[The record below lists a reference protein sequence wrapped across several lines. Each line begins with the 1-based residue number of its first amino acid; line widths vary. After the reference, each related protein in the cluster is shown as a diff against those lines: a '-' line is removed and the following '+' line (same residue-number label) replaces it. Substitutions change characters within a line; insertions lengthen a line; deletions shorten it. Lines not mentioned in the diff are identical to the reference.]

1 MGPVSISR
9 RVSKLTGKTT
19 YLVRVF
25 ISEDYATGKQKMITK
40 TFKTLKEARDED
52 AKMTAAQR
60 SGTFVAPRTVT
71 LATFADEW
79 LAGTARQSLKVQ
91 THELYARVFKLYIN
105 PTLGQEQLQKLSVR
119 AVKQLLTELA
129 ARYSR
134 STVKN
139 AHSALRSCLRTAMEE
154 ELVHRNVAAVAKP
167 PSLQAQ
173 LVGEEELSS
182 PTPRDVKAKA
192 LEPDQALVFI
202 QACQA
207 HPAGLVLLF
216 AIVTGARPGE
226 YLAVRWSDICWES
239 RTVSFQR
246 SLVRPLGGGWKTNS
260 PKTKQSVRKVSLPE
274 RMLDLLAEHRV
285 QQDEMKARL
294 GERWQSKVDFVFT
307 TSHGSPLDTRRLNT
321 RVFKRIV
328 KDAGLPKALTLYSLR
343 HSCASLLF
351 AKGVELKVTSQR
363 LGHSSVTMTADTYVH
378 TTREADKQAGEEIGK
393 ALFS

>member
-1 MGPVSISR
+1 MSISK

-25 ISEDYATGKQKMITK
+25 VSENYATGRQKMITK

-52 AKMTAAQR
+52 ARITASQR
-60 SGTFVAPRTVT
+60 SGTLVVPRSVT
-71 LATFADEW
+71 LQAFADEW
-79 LAGTARQSLKVQ
+79 LATTARQSLKVQ
-91 THELYARVFKLYIN
+91 TVELYERMFKLYIG
-105 PTLGQEQLQKLSVR
+105 PALGQEQLQKLSVK
-119 AVKQLLTELA
+119 AVKQLLVEMIGK
-129 ARYSR
+129 YSR

-139 AHSALRSCLRTAMEE
+139 AHSTLRSCLRTAMEE
-154 ELVHRNVAAVAKP
+154 ELVHRNVAAVAKL

-173 LVGEEELSS
+173 LVGEDELSS
-182 PTPRDVKAKA
+182 PTPRQAKAKA
-192 LEPDQALVFI
+192 LEPEQALVFI

-239 RTVSFQR
+239 RTVSFER
-246 SLVRPLGGGWKTNS
+246 TLVRPLGGGWKVNS
-260 PKTKQSVRKVSLPE
+260 PKTNRSVRKVSLPDQ
-274 RMLDLLAEHRV
+274 MLSLLAEHKL
-285 QQDEMKARL
+285 QQDKARAL
-294 GERWQSKVDFVFT
+294 TGERWQSKVDFVFT

-328 KDAGLPKALTLYSLR
+328 KDAGLPEDLTLYSLR

-378 TTREADKQAGEEIGK
+378 TTREADQQAGEEIGK
-393 ALFS
+393 ALFP